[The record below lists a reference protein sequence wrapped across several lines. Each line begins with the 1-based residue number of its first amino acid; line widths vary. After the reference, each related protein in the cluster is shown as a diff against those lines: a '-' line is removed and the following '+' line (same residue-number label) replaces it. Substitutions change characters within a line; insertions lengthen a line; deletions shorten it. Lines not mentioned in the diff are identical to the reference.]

1 MAKRAEEFTY
11 DVSSDDA
18 NQTDAS
24 ASSRSKIISA
34 SVTAVLVL
42 AGLAGGAAFA
52 LSRVLPESTPVGSG
66 VASQTETTQSSGAGT
81 QTPTPEATQA
91 APKTIVVPPA
101 PFDDKDGARNFHKPP
116 ADGAAQASTSATATP
131 SAPPPAFGQGGEREG
146 EEKHRKGFE
155 GVKPPHSR
163 EESNDDEGGFTLP
176 APAPTH

>member
-1 MAKRAEEFTY
+1 MVKRDDDFTY
-11 DVSSDDA
+11 DVSSD
-18 NQTDAS
+18 QP
-24 ASSRSKIISA
+24 SRFEESESNRNKIISI
-34 SVTAVLVL
+34 SVTGVLLL

-52 LSRVLPESTPVGSG
+52 ISRLPQTSAPLVSSGSIES
-66 VASQTETTQSSGAGT
+66 ETTEISSDGPQSPSPE
-81 QTPTPEATQA
+81 PTVA
-91 APKTIVVPPA
+91 AAKTIVVPPA